1 MGSEP
6 GKGGPVKA
14 PMVNT
19 LLAYVSKPLRPLME
33 KINVTRE
40 SHRGAFAGDVML
52 PEGYEIE
59 VVAVELN
66 APVHATF
73 GPDGACYVTESG
85 YKIDSPPRVV
95 RIDVV
100 TGATDTLSQA
110 SNGRRSSFTTSR
122 SEVGAH
128 CE

>member
-1 MGSEP
+1 MSL
-6 GKGGPVKA
+6 KGGPVKA
-14 PMVNT
+14 PMINT

-40 SHRGAFAGDVML
+40 SHRGSFAGDVML
-52 PEGYEIE
+52 PEDFEIE
-59 VVAVELN
+59 VVATDLN

-73 GPDGACYVTESG
+73 GPDRACYVTESG

-100 TGATDTLSQA
+100 SGATETFFELPSD
-110 SNGRRSSFTTSR
+110 R
-122 SEVGAH
+122 
-128 CE
+128 

>member
-14 PMVNT
+14 PLVNT

-40 SHRGAFAGDVML
+40 SHRGALAGDV
-52 PEGYEIE
+52 
-59 VVAVELN
+59 LN

-85 YKIDSPPRVV
+85 YSAPVH
-95 RIDVV
+95 
-100 TGATDTLSQA
+100 
-110 SNGRRSSFTTSR
+110 RR
-122 SEVGAH
+122 
-128 CE
+128 